1 MTTIKDGDKNKFMN
15 TTKKTTFRGK
25 REDTSYRPAS
35 KRKGN
40 TLRSNPQPKR
50 APGSAKP
57 FVKESS
63 SSKDVFSSYER
74 PASNASRSDAGRPEY
89 APKPKAS
96 HAKGQASHFPKTKK
110 AVPSVLAEPVYPM
123 RLNRH
128 LAIKNFSSRREA
140 DRLIEKGLVTIN
152 GVLAK
157 VGDKVKETDKVEVDG
172 KLKQAWK
179 KYRYFLY
186 YKQAKIATHTS
197 LIGQKSIK
205 DVSGLPADVFPV
217 GRLDRASQGLMI
229 MTNDGRVTDKV
240 LNPEYAHEKEY
251 VVRVNKKVNTFFIR
265 WMSEGIQLE
274 DFKTKPCIVTAVD
287 DDIFKIIL
295 TEGKKHQI
303 RRMCTALGYEVRD
316 LKRVRIMGLRIG
328 LLKPGQ
334 YKELRGK
341 LLTEF
346 LISIGI
352 G

>member
-1 MTTIKDGDKNKFMN
+1 MN
-15 TTKKTTFRGK
+15 VTKRTAFGGK
-25 REDTSYRPAS
+25 KVDTSYRPAT

-40 TLRSNPQPKR
+40 VRLNPQPKR
-50 APGSAKP
+50 SNAKP
-57 FVKESS
+57 FVKENSAD
-63 SSKDVFSSYER
+63 KDVYSSYE
-74 PASNASRSDAGRPEY
+74 RPEY

-96 HAKGQASHFPKTKK
+96 YFPKQKKVQAS
-110 AVPSVLAEPVYPM
+110 VLETPTYPM

-128 LAIKNFSSRREA
+128 LALKNYSSRREA
-140 DRLIEKGLVTIN
+140 DKLIEKGLVTIN
-152 GVLAK
+152 GKPAK
-157 VGDKVKETDKVEVDG
+157 VGDKVKETDVVEVDG

-186 YKQAKIATHTS
+186 YKPAKIATHTS
-197 LIGQKSIK
+197 LLGQKSIR

-217 GRLDRASQGLMI
+217 GRLDRASQGLII

-274 DFKTKPCIVTAVD
+274 DFKTKPCIVTKVD
-287 DDIFKIIL
+287 DQVFKIIL

-303 RRMCTALGYEVRD
+303 RRMCTALGYEVKD
-316 LKRVRIMGLRIG
+316 LKRVRIMDLRIG
-328 LLKPGQ
+328 LLKAGQ

-341 LLTEF
+341 TLTEF
-346 LISIGI
+346 LISLGI

>member
-1 MTTIKDGDKNKFMN
+1 MNARQVSSQGGKKF
-15 TTKKTTFRGK
+15 
-25 REDTSYRPAS
+25 DTSYRPAN

-40 TLRSNPQPKR
+40 SFRKNPLPKKR
-50 APGSAKP
+50 GGTP
-57 FVKESS
+57 FVKEHAHSREI
-63 SSKDVFSSYER
+63 FSSYE
-74 PASNASRSDAGRPEY
+74 RPEY
-89 APKPKAS
+89 APKPKRTF
-96 HAKGQASHFPKTKK
+96 HKEKK
-110 AVPSVLAEPVYPM
+110 AVPSVFAAPVYPM

-152 GVLAK
+152 GVKAQ
-157 VGDKVKETDKVEVDG
+157 VGDKVQATDVVEVDG

-186 YKQAKIATHTS
+186 YKPAKIATHTS
-197 LIGQKSIK
+197 LLGQKSIK

-217 GRLDRASQGLMI
+217 GRLDRASQGLMF

-251 VVRVNKKVNTFFIR
+251 VVRVNKKVNTFFVR

-274 DFKTKPCIVTAVD
+274 DFKTKPCIVTPVD
-287 DDIFKIIL
+287 DDVFKIIL

-316 LKRVRIMGLRIG
+316 LKRVRIMDLRIG

-341 LLTEF
+341 TLTEF
-346 LISIGI
+346 LISLGI

>member
-1 MTTIKDGDKNKFMN
+1 MKATQSKF
-15 TTKKTTFRGK
+15 KGK
-25 REDTSYRPAS
+25 REDTSYRPAT

-40 TLRSNPQPKR
+40 KRMNPVKKSSK
-50 APGSAKP
+50 A
-57 FVKESS
+57 FVKEHAD
-63 SSKDVFSSYER
+63 SKDITSSYE
-74 PASNASRSDAGRPEY
+74 RPEY
-89 APKPKAS
+89 APKLKAS
-96 HAKGQASHFPKTKK
+96 YFPKQKK
-110 AVPSVLAEPVYPM
+110 TVPSVFEAPVYPM

-152 GVLAK
+152 GVTAK
-157 VGDKVKETDKVEVDG
+157 VGDKVKETDTVEVDG

-197 LIGQKSIK
+197 TIGQKSIR

-217 GRLDRASQGLMI
+217 GRLDRASHGLMI

-287 DDIFKIIL
+287 DQVFKIIL

-341 LLTEF
+341 ALTEF

>member
-1 MTTIKDGDKNKFMN
+1 MN
-15 TTKKTTFRGK
+15 EHPRGRFK
-25 REDTSYRPAS
+25 GRKEDTSYRPAS

-57 FVKESS
+57 FVKENSN
-63 SSKDVFSSYER
+63 SKDVFSSYER
-74 PASNASRSDAGRPEY
+74 PEY

-96 HAKGQASHFPKTKK
+96 YFPKPKK
-110 AVPSVLAEPVYPM
+110 SQPSVFETPVYPM

-140 DRLIEKGLVTIN
+140 DKLIEKGLVTIN

-157 VGDKVKETDKVEVDG
+157 VGDKVKETDVVEVDG

-217 GRLDRASQGLMI
+217 GRLDRASQGLML
-229 MTNDGRVTDKV
+229 MTNDGRLTDKV

-287 DDIFKIIL
+287 DQVFKIVL

-341 LLTEF
+341 TLTEF
-346 LISIGI
+346 LISLGI

>member
-1 MTTIKDGDKNKFMN
+1 MN
-15 TTKKTTFRGK
+15 TGKKTTFRGK
-25 REDTSYRPAS
+25 KIDTSYRPAT

-40 TLRSNPQPKR
+40 IRLNPAKR
-50 APGSAKP
+50 TARPFAKE
-57 FVKESS
+57 KSTD
-63 SSKDVFSSYER
+63 KDVFSSYER
-74 PASNASRSDAGRPEY
+74 PEY
-89 APKPKAS
+89 APKPRAS
-96 HAKGQASHFPKTKK
+96 YFPKQKK
-110 AVPSVLAEPVYPM
+110 VQPSVFEAPVYPM

-128 LAIKNFSSRREA
+128 LALKNFSSRREA
-140 DRLIEKGLVTIN
+140 DRLIEKGLVTVN
-152 GVLAK
+152 GKVAK
-157 VGDKVKETDKVEVDG
+157 MGDKIKETDVVEVDG

-179 KYRYFLY
+179 KYRYFIY

-197 LIGQKSIK
+197 LIGQQSIK

-287 DDIFKIIL
+287 DQVFKIIL

-341 LLTEF
+341 TLTEF

>member
-1 MTTIKDGDKNKFMN
+1 MN
-15 TTKKTTFRGK
+15 ENARGK
-25 REDTSYRPAS
+25 FAGGKKSDTSYRPAS
-35 KRKGN
+35 KRRG
-40 TLRSNPQPKR
+40 TTARMNPVAKR
-50 APGSAKP
+50 LKVP
-57 FVKESS
+57 FVKENSTD
-63 SSKDVFSSYER
+63 KDIFSSYE
-74 PASNASRSDAGRPEY
+74 RPEY

-96 HAKGQASHFPKTKK
+96 YFPKTKK
-110 AVPSVLAEPVYPM
+110 VQPSVFAEPVYPM
-123 RLNRH
+123 RLNRY
-128 LAIKNFSSRREA
+128 LALKNFSSRREA
-140 DRLIEKGLVTIN
+140 DKLIEKGLVSIN
-152 GVLAK
+152 GTVAK
-157 VGDKVKETDKVEVDG
+157 IGTKVNETDKVDVDG

-186 YKQAKIATHTS
+186 YKQAKVATHTS

-217 GRLDRASQGLMI
+217 GRLDRASQGLML
-229 MTNDGRVTDKV
+229 MTNDGRITDKV

-287 DDIFKIIL
+287 DQVFKIVL

-303 RRMCTALGYEVRD
+303 RRMCTALGYEVQD
-316 LKRVRIMGLRIG
+316 LKRIRIMTLRIG

-341 LLTEF
+341 TLTEF
-346 LISIGI
+346 LISLGI

>member
-1 MTTIKDGDKNKFMN
+1 MKGTTSSKVG
-15 TTKKTTFRGK
+15 GK
-25 REDTSYRPAS
+25 RVDTSYRPAS

-40 TLRSNPQPKR
+40 IRLNPAKR
-50 APGSAKP
+50 TARP
-57 FVKESS
+57 FVKENSD
-63 SSKDVFSSYER
+63 SKDIFSSYE
-74 PASNASRSDAGRPEY
+74 RPEY

-96 HAKGQASHFPKTKK
+96 YFPKTKK
-110 AVPSVLAEPVYPM
+110 AVPSVFAEPVYPM

-157 VGDKVKETDKVEVDG
+157 VGDKVTKTDVIEVDG

-197 LIGQKSIK
+197 LIGQQSIK

-287 DDIFKIIL
+287 EQVFKIIL

-341 LLTEF
+341 PLTEF
-346 LISIGI
+346 LISVGI

>member
-1 MTTIKDGDKNKFMN
+1 MQTS
-15 TTKKTTFRGK
+15 KKTTYKGK
-25 REDTSYRPAS
+25 KLDTSYRPAS

-40 TLRSNPQPKR
+40 NLRQNPQPKR

-57 FVKESS
+57 FVKEHANA
-63 SSKDVFSSYER
+63 KDVFSSYE
-74 PASNASRSDAGRPEY
+74 RPEY

-96 HAKGQASHFPKTKK
+96 YFPKVKK
-110 AVPSVLAEPVYPM
+110 VQPSVLDTPVYPM

-140 DRLIEKGLVTIN
+140 DKLIEKGLVTIN
-152 GVLAK
+152 GVRAK

-197 LIGQKSIK
+197 LLGQKSIK

-217 GRLDRASQGLMI
+217 GRLDRASQGLML
-229 MTNDGRVTDKV
+229 MTNDGRITDKV

-251 VVRVNKKVNTFFIR
+251 VVKVNKKVNTFFIR

-287 DDIFKIIL
+287 DQVFKIIL

-316 LKRVRIMGLRIG
+316 LKRIRIMDLRIG

-341 LLTEF
+341 TLTEF
-346 LISIGI
+346 LISLGI